1 MGDAKGRWRRRS
13 ADNKEK
19 RVYKPNMKLM
29 GKHGELNTILDEIET
44 LDRKRNCWRHG
55 TKQALLGI
63 WETMDGKDLFSEQLK
78 DDEEFS
84 LAIEYMVEDS
94 YYFRGSQSDEE
105 FYLRLTDL
113 THERVGQTAML
124 FAKKYMKMYYFR
136 KSDQPNESSEW
147 VRKVNNKN
155 PRLGVLLAKVA
166 RGPNI
171 CG

>member
-1 MGDAKGRWRRRS
+1 MG
-13 ADNKEK
+13 
-19 RVYKPNMKLM
+19 M

-63 WETMDGKDLFSEQLK
+63 WETMDGKDLFSEQVK
-78 DDEEFS
+78 DDEEFN

-124 FAKKYMKMYYFR
+124 FAAKYWYSEKLHYFR
-136 KSDQPNESSEW
+136 KSDQPNVSVSSEW

-155 PRLGVLLAKVA
+155 PRLGVLLAKV
-166 RGPNI
+166 
-171 CG
+171 